1 LKWVVGGTTTALTVA
16 SGAVAVVGTVIA
28 VVGAVVTV
36 ADLLS
41 EPEAT
46 VSGFEPIPVA
56 VPVAASPKRTPPR
69 ERKNKGKN
77 NVSFDGDNSDGNA
90 TDGYATDFTTGGY
103 STSGYNTVASDE
115 EDAKKRSIVLRNG
128 SSRTVS
134 FFVLHEANMRTKAIK
149 TKIKKEIA
157 SYFKCSIAGAGAA
170 LSGKGSTETITVK
183 ENDPA
188 FLLHD
193 HRIRPSR
200 SPGCEDHVEIGTTI
214 KYPRRCRNLRVL
226 AYFRDDK
233 GEWKRYKNKVYRV
246 GRRKTSHTITAM
258 DHQMEGHW

>member
-1 LKWVVGGTTTALTVA
+1 MCQSFLVSTCERLADLVPRRIHIASSIGHCRNVSRSLNRLSVFRLEPLLQELWSGSLVVLLLPRYLWRPLQSARVLAYKRTYERRKFPTTATSATVTLPTATPPTSPPAGTAPAATIRSRPTRKTPKNVLSFCETVA
-16 SGAVAVVGTVIA
+16 
-28 VVGAVVTV
+28 
-36 ADLLS
+36 
-41 EPEAT
+41 
-46 VSGFEPIPVA
+46 
-56 VPVAASPKRTPPR
+56 AARCP
-69 ERKNKGKN
+69 
-77 NVSFDGDNSDGNA
+77 
-90 TDGYATDFTTGGY
+90 
-103 STSGYNTVASDE
+103 
-115 EDAKKRSIVLRNG
+115 
-128 SSRTVS
+128 SSCC
-134 FFVLHEANMRTKAIK
+134 K
-149 TKIKKEIA
+149 
-157 SYFKCSIAGAGAA
+157 
-170 LSGKGSTETITVK
+170 TITVK

-258 DHQMEGHW
+258 DHQMEGHWWFWWDLSVVGQFW